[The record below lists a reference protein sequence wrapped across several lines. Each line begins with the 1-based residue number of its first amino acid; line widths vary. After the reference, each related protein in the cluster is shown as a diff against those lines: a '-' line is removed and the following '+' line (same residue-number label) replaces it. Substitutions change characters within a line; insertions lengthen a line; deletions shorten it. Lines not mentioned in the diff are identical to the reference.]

1 MSDHRNVEDSRF
13 LQGRG
18 RYTANLAHDDVCHLV
33 FARSTVAHAVIGN
46 IYASAAE
53 QAPGVIAVFT
63 ASNLGL
69 ETQPPELPGL
79 NAGMV
84 RDLLARTHVRFVGEP
99 YAAIVARSAAEAADA
114 IEFVEI
120 TYEPLPVVV
129 DIDDALSDQVLLHP
143 AAGTNTAL
151 EMGAG
156 DAFDHDE
163 IRVEATIRHSIVAP
177 TPLEGRSA
185 LARPSD
191 GKLTMWVSGQGPH
204 PYRDRIAGVLGMA
217 RDDVRVVC
225 PDVGGGFGGK
235 AIPHPEELIVAQ
247 VARLLGVP
255 ILWVDTRTESMLSLG
270 PSRGQQQHIVLSGRR
285 DGTITGV
292 EMDITQDSGAYP
304 RLGAYMTNMARLMLP
319 GPYQIPRVHL
329 RARSVVTNTNPHLAF
344 RGAGQPEYASAVEHV
359 VDKYARRLGLDPL
372 EVRRRNLIR
381 TDSFPYSS
389 PTGVVYD
396 SGDYER
402 ALDLLSAHVDYR
414 GLREQ
419 QATRRQD
426 GLRALGIGVATFVES
441 CSTSNQA
448 EWGRVVVN
456 HDATVDA
463 WTGTSPHGQGHET
476 TWATLIERELGV
488 STADIRVHFGDTD
501 HFESGT
507 VTGGSRSVQT
517 GGIALTHSAI
527 EVREQARRVAA
538 DLLEAKI
545 DDVVYNR
552 DNTRFHVQGTPA
564 RFIELAVAAQQG
576 SNGCIEAA
584 LRYEPTGNTISF
596 GAYVAVVEVDT
607 ETGKVDLQRFVAVD
621 DCGTVI
627 NHTIVE
633 GQVHGGV
640 AQGIGQALFEE
651 IVYDRDGNLLTTN
664 FADYTIPSAAELPD
678 IEALLVETPSPRN
691 VLGAK
696 GVGES
701 GPIGALPAVLNAI
714 VDALTPLGVT
724 FVDMPATPER
734 VWRAIQSAKAP
745 PSPPQ
750 PR

>member
-1 MSDHRNVEDSRF
+1 M
-13 LQGRG
+13 L
-18 RYTANLAHDDVCHLV
+18 
-33 FARSTVAHAVIGN
+33 
-46 IYASAAE
+46 
-53 QAPGVIAVFT
+53 AVFT

-79 NAGMV
+79 NARMV

-99 YAAIVARSAAEAADA
+99 YAAIVARSAEEAADA
-114 IEFVEI
+114 VEFVEV

-151 EMGAG
+151 EMGTG

-204 PYRDRIAGVLGMA
+204 PYRDLISRALGMA
-217 RDDVRVVC
+217 REDLRVVC

-235 AIPHPEELIVAQ
+235 AIPHPEEMIVAQ
-247 VARLLGVP
+247 VARRLGVP

-304 RLGAYMTNMARLMLP
+304 RLGAFMTNMARLMLP

-359 VDKYARRLGLDPL
+359 VDKFARRLGLDPL
-372 EVRRRNLIR
+372 EVRRRNLLR
-381 TDSFPYSS
+381 ADCFPYTS
-389 PTGVVYD
+389 PTGVIYD

-402 ALDLLSAHVDYR
+402 ALDLLSADVDYR

-426 GLRALGIGVATFVES
+426 GLARAWASVSPPSSSRARRRTKPSGA
-441 CSTSNQA
+441 A
-448 EWGRVVVN
+448 VVVN

-517 GGIALTHSAI
+517 GGVASHSRRDRGPRAGA
-527 EVREQARRVAA
+527 ARRRRSARSEDRRRGVRPRTTPDSTCRAH
-538 DLLEAKI
+538 
-545 DDVVYNR
+545 R
-552 DNTRFHVQGTPA
+552 HVSSSSPSPHSKERTGASKPRCATNPPA
-564 RFIELAVAAQQG
+564 
-576 SNGCIEAA
+576 
-584 LRYEPTGNTISF
+584 
-596 GAYVAVVEVDT
+596 
-607 ETGKVDLQRFVAVD
+607 
-621 DCGTVI
+621 
-627 NHTIVE
+627 
-633 GQVHGGV
+633 
-640 AQGIGQALFEE
+640 
-651 IVYDRDGNLLTTN
+651 
-664 FADYTIPSAAELPD
+664 
-678 IEALLVETPSPRN
+678 TPSPSVRIWRWSKSIPRQARSTCN
-691 VLGAK
+691 DSSPSMTAAPSSITRSSKVRYT
-696 GVGES
+696 
-701 GPIGALPAVLNAI
+701 AVLHRASGRPCSKRSSTTATAI
-714 VDALTPLGVT
+714 C
-724 FVDMPATPER
+724 
-734 VWRAIQSAKAP
+734 
-745 PSPPQ
+745 
-750 PR
+750 